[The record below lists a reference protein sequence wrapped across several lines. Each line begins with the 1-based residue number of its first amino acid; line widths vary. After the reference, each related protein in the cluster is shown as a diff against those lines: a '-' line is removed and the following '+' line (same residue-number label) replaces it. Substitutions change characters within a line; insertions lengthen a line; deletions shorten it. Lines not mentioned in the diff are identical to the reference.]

1 MVKLAIPVIISLG
14 LSLAVPYLVVW
25 SLAFFGVTPEV
36 QTLVLRQIYPSLLFA
51 AFVIY
56 LVVWQVNKFCRLYEH
71 IKNDKYLVGKRLVNY
86 DPKKK
91 EIPPPPAIDNKIP
104 GPAGDEVPL

>member
-14 LSLAVPYLVVW
+14 LSLAVPYLLVW
-25 SLAFFGVTPEV
+25 SLSFFGSTPEV

-51 AFVIY
+51 TFVIY

-91 EIPPPPAIDNKIP
+91 EIPLVDNKVAAP
-104 GPAGDEVPL
+104 ASAGDDVAL